1 MDRMIYVAM
10 SGAKQMLQQQATVS
24 NNLANVSTTGFRAQL
39 SSFRAA
45 ETIGEGAATRAF
57 VVDSTPGADFT
68 PGPIQQTGRDL
79 DVAIEGAGWI
89 AVQLPDGSEGYT
101 RNGSLQVNVN
111 GVLQTRN
118 GLSVLGDGGPIA
130 VPADTRITVGADGT
144 VSAVPNGASGTQT
157 TQVQNIGR
165 IKLVNPPEASLVRGD
180 DGVFRV
186 RAGQAVDV
194 DPKVKIQGGALEG
207 SNVNAV
213 EAMVNMIS
221 LARQFDVH
229 MKILQNAD
237 ANDRQATELLSMSR

>member
-10 SGAKQMLQQQATVS
+10 SGAKQMLQQQATVA
-24 NNLANVSTTGFRAQL
+24 NNIANVSTNGFRAQL
-39 SSFRAA
+39 ASFRAA
-45 ETIGEGAATRAF
+45 ETIGDGAATRAF

-118 GLSVLGDGGPIA
+118 GMSVMGDGGPIA
-130 VPADTRITVGADGT
+130 VPADVRITVGGDGT
-144 VSAVPNGASGTQT
+144 VSTVPNGGGA

-165 IKLVNPPEASLVRGD
+165 IKLVNPPEQQLVRGD
-180 DGVFRV
+180 DGVFRLQGG
-186 RAGQAVDV
+186 APAEV
-194 DPKVKIQGGALEG
+194 DPRVKLAGGALEG
-207 SNVNAV
+207 SNVNVV
-213 EAMVNMIS
+213 ESMVGMIS
-221 LARQFDVH
+221 LARQFDMQ
-229 MKILQNAD
+229 MKLLQNAD
-237 ANDRQATELLSMSR
+237 ANDRQATQLLSMR

>member
-10 SGAKQMLQQQATVS
+10 SGAKQMLQQQATVA
-24 NNLANVSTTGFRAQL
+24 NNLANVSTNGFRAQL

-45 ETIGEGAATRAF
+45 ETMGDGAATRAF

-118 GLSVLGDGGPIA
+118 GLTVLGDGGPIA
-130 VPADTRITVGADGT
+130 VPNDVRITVGGDGT
-144 VSAVPNGASGTQT
+144 VSTVPSGNGA

-165 IKLVNPPEASLVRGD
+165 LKLVNPPEQQLVRGD
-180 DGVFRV
+180 DGVFRL
-186 RAGQAVDV
+186 RGGAVADA
-194 DPKVKIQGGALEG
+194 DPKVKVHGGALEG

-213 EAMVNMIS
+213 EAMVSMIS
-221 LARQFDVH
+221 LARQFDMQ
-229 MKILQNAD
+229 MKMLQNAD
-237 ANDRQATELLSMSR
+237 GNDRQATQLLSMR